1 MTEPMTEPLTAS
13 MKDQREHAQTSKA
26 WPFEEA
32 RKLLKHLGGKL
43 PAKGYVLFET
53 GYGPSGLPHIGTFGE
68 VARTTMV
75 RRAFEILTG
84 WPTRL
89 ICFSDDLDGMRKVPS
104 NVPNPDNL
112 AEYLQMPLSSVPDP
126 FGKYSSFAE
135 HNNAMLRRFLDKFG
149 FDYEFISATDF
160 YKSGDFDAVLL
171 RALDKYEEIMAVM
184 LASLR
189 EERRATYS
197 CFLPISPTTG
207 RVLYVPLTRID
218 KAAGTIS
225 FMENGEEVT
234 VSVTGG
240 RVKLQWKPDFG
251 ARWAALGVD
260 FEMYGKD
267 HSTNT
272 VIYDK
277 ICRIL
282 GERAPAH
289 YFYEMFLD
297 EKGEKISKSAGN
309 GISIDEWLSYAS
321 AESLSYFM
329 YQKPRTAKR
338 LHFDVIPK
346 AMDEYDAQVRGYA
359 GQDLVEQLANP
370 VFHIHGG
377 DVPKAEEHV
386 VSFDMLL
393 TLAGVALTADEQEIM
408 KNLGMIKEKIEEEKA
423 EEEKT
428 EKEKAEEKR
437 IEKEKADNIAALIK
451 QDEEILW
458 RFIQK
463 YAPEISNE
471 THPKMYKSVGLAV
484 RYFHDFVKPNL
495 KYRLAGNIEY
505 TAMRMLVDAL
515 MNIEIAMEI
524 IKDKNIQMGKDDDSF
539 MDWSPDNA
547 DDLQSLVFAIGKLH
561 DFKTMR
567 DWFKALYEVL
577 LGTSQGPRFG
587 SLIAIY
593 GVEETAVMIEKTL
606 DNGFSTRDYGF
617 STTD

>member
-1 MTEPMTEPLTAS
+1 MTSPLTATITA
-13 MKDQREHAQTSKA
+13 QREHAQTSKA

-84 WPTRL
+84 WDTRL

-126 FGKYSSFAE
+126 FDKYPSFAE

-149 FDYEFISATDF
+149 FDYEFISATEY
-160 YKSGDFDAVLL
+160 YKSGAFDAVLL

-225 FMENGEEVT
+225 FMENGAEVT

-377 DVPKAEEHV
+377 DVPEAETGSDKI
-386 VSFDMLL
+386 SFSLL
-393 TLAGVALTADEQEIM
+393 LNLAGVALTGDRITMSEFIEKSKDAEHLKSMPLGNLLEEFQHSNDEDKEIM
-408 KNLGMIKEKIEEEKA
+408 WQFIK
-423 EEEKT
+423 
-428 EKEKAEEKR
+428 
-437 IEKEKADNIAALIK
+437 
-451 QDEEILW
+451 
-458 RFIQK
+458 K
-463 YAPEISNE
+463 YAPELSPD
-471 THPKMYKSVGLAV
+471 THPKLDESVGSVAY
-484 RYFHDFVKPNL
+484 YFHNFIKPRRN
-495 KYRLAGNIEY
+495 YRVPDDKE
-505 TAMRMLVDAL
+505 RR
-515 MNIEIAMEI
+515 AMEELVKALRDTETAKKI
-524 IKDKNIQMGKDDDSF
+524 IVDKNAMMGKEDVPDN
-539 MDWSPDNA
+539 WSPDNA
-547 DDLQSLVFAIGKLH
+547 DDLQSLVFAIGKIHKFENL
-561 DFKTMR
+561 R
-567 DWFKALYEVL
+567 DWFQSLYEVIF
-577 LGTSQGPRFG
+577 GDSQGPRFG
-587 SLIAIY
+587 GFIAIY
-593 GVEETAVMIEKTL
+593 GVEETAELIEKRLKGKNPHAFRVVVDAVTQGL
-606 DNGFSTRDYGF
+606 KSIRKLFGGVWKN
-617 STTD
+617 